1 MFNRTVINK
10 GDTHTYVTEKV
21 TEKRAPTDESVRL
34 LREMES
40 KAKEEVIKSISLP
53 SNEFSGVVH
62 LMRDYLSCKTKV
74 VVLFKL
80 NGKDHKVPISLDDFK
95 DDNLEKR
102 MRKVLNDVSDYLAAN
117 ILQKVFDAQQMK
129 ELYKSI

>member
-1 MFNRTVINK
+1 MFDRTVINK
-10 GDTHTYVTEKV
+10 GDTHTYVTEK
-21 TEKRAPTDESVRL
+21 RAPTDESIRL
-34 LREMES
+34 LREMEN

-62 LMRDYLSCKTKV
+62 LMRDHLSCQTNV

-80 NGKDHKVPISLDDFK
+80 NGKDHKVPISLYDFK
-95 DDNLEKR
+95 DDSLEKR
-102 MRKVLNDVSDYLAAN
+102 MEKVLNDVSDYLSAS
-117 ILQKVFDAQQMK
+117 ILQNVFEAQQMK

>member
-10 GDTHTYVTEKV
+10 GDTHTYV

-62 LMRDYLSCKTKV
+62 LMRDYLSCQTKV

-95 DDNLEKR
+95 DDNLEKQ

>member
-1 MFNRTVINK
+1 MFDRTVINK
-10 GDTHTYVTEKV
+10 GDTHTYVTEK
-21 TEKRAPTDESVRL
+21 RAPTDESIRL
-34 LREMES
+34 LREMEN

-62 LMRDYLSCKTKV
+62 LIRDHLSCQTNV

-95 DDNLEKR
+95 DDSLEKR
-102 MRKVLNDVSDYLAAN
+102 MEKVLNDVSDYLSAS
-117 ILQKVFDAQQMK
+117 ILQNVFEAQQMK

>member
-1 MFNRTVINK
+1 MFDRRVINE
-10 GDTHTYVTEKV
+10 GDTHTYV
-21 TEKRAPTDESVRL
+21 TEKRAPTDESIRL
-34 LREMES
+34 LREMEN

-62 LMRDYLSCKTKV
+62 LIRDHLSCQTNV

-95 DDNLEKR
+95 DDSLEKR
-102 MRKVLNDVSDYLAAN
+102 MEKVLNDVSDYLSAS
-117 ILQKVFDAQQMK
+117 ILQNVFEAQQMK

>member
-1 MFNRTVINK
+1 MFDRTVINE
-10 GDTHTYVTEKV
+10 GDTHTYV
-21 TEKRAPTDESVRL
+21 TEKRAPTDESIRL
-34 LREMES
+34 LREMEN

-62 LMRDYLSCKTKV
+62 LIRDHLSCQTNV

-95 DDNLEKR
+95 DDSLEKR
-102 MRKVLNDVSDYLAAN
+102 MEKVLNDVSDYLSAS
-117 ILQKVFDAQQMK
+117 ILQNVFEAQQMK

>member
-1 MFNRTVINK
+1 MFDRTVINE
-10 GDTHTYVTEKV
+10 GDTHTYV
-21 TEKRAPTDESVRL
+21 TEKRAPTDESIRL
-34 LREMES
+34 LREMEN

-62 LMRDYLSCKTKV
+62 LMRDHLSCQTNV

-95 DDNLEKR
+95 DDSLEKR
-102 MRKVLNDVSDYLAAN
+102 MEKVLNDVSDYLSAS
-117 ILQKVFDAQQMK
+117 ILQNVFEAQQMK